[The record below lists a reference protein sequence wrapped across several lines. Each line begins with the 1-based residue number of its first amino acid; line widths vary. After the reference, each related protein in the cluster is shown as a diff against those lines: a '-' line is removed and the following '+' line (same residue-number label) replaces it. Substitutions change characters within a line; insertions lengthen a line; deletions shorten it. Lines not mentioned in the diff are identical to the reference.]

1 MSKPTREELLKRVPS
16 ELRADGY
23 VQRAAK
29 SLGIQLS
36 YEPVT
41 ETQFNRLKEILSKGE
56 ALSKIVIEN
65 RRGND

>member
-36 YEPVT
+36 HEPVT